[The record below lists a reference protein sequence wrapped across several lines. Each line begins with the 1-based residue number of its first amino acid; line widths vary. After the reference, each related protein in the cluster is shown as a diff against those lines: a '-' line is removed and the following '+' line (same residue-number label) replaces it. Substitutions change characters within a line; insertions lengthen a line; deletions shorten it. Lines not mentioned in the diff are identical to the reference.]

1 MKKYIAY
8 FIILFVPMVSFGLPR
23 YIGALKQTTRMPK
36 EILTLLQEGTKSA
49 QFDLMTTSIGATI
62 IVKDVSYPMVFS
74 VDPKNITGVGLNEAN
89 HTWNFEGPLLWET
102 QNKIGEHLPEFSHLL
117 ERRNQTNLRT
127 APGSLPLFGS
137 RQADLPIEGKI
148 EITKQIITKLASSKN
163 LYVDAAK
170 RNFLVN
176 IPEQVIWEGGQ
187 MPVEALDSLRNFY
200 RERLQLTLNNIK
212 REGKVRLGDWQDA
225 MQVVLD
231 LGFFGT
237 AEDAAAIAEFAKIVP
252 EDLVPLTELNVI
264 VALLNLNDPVAYKEL
279 HNLASV
285 RMQSEHWFDSVPQ
298 EDKKS
303 LNAHLV
309 AAQYI
314 QLAKDTLDPIA
325 SGVYPRSF
333 ANSEL
338 QPWISRFLPGD
349 EDFARYASEPH
360 QEENTAYYTAMLRK
374 YGSKSMT
381 YFLNQGDTPRGIQ
394 TFLRAKQNM
403 SASLVVDV
411 LGGDPW

>member
-1 MKKYIAY
+1 
-8 FIILFVPMVSFGLPR
+8 
-23 YIGALKQTTRMPK
+23 
-36 EILTLLQEGTKSA
+36 
-49 QFDLMTTSIGATI
+49 
-62 IVKDVSYPMVFS
+62 
-74 VDPKNITGVGLNEAN
+74 
-89 HTWNFEGPLLWET
+89 
-102 QNKIGEHLPEFSHLL
+102 
-117 ERRNQTNLRT
+117 
-127 APGSLPLFGS
+127 
-137 RQADLPIEGKI
+137 
-148 EITKQIITKLASSKN
+148 
-163 LYVDAAK
+163 
-170 RNFLVN
+170 
-176 IPEQVIWEGGQ
+176 
-187 MPVEALDSLRNFY
+187 
-200 RERLQLTLNNIK
+200 
-212 REGKVRLGDWQDA
+212 
-225 MQVVLD
+225 
-231 LGFFGT
+231 
-237 AEDAAAIAEFAKIVP
+237 
-252 EDLVPLTELNVI
+252 
-264 VALLNLNDPVAYKEL
+264 
-279 HNLASV
+279 
-285 RMQSEHWFDSVPQ
+285 
-298 EDKKS
+298 
-303 LNAHLV
+303 LV